1 MLSSIT
7 FGTFY
12 FFLAFCVILFFW
24 VLFFVP
30 ETRGIPIEQMDQV
43 FGGTQGQRDLE
54 RMARIRARLGIAL
67 DDEERASLCD
77 EKSNEHCS
85 AVKHIE

>member
-12 FFLAFCVILFFW
+12 FFLAFCAILFFW

-43 FGGTQGQRDLE
+43 FGGTQGQKDLE
-54 RMARIRARLGIAL
+54 RMARIRARLGMPL
-67 DDEERASLCD
+67 DDEKTSDNKAID
-77 EKSNEHCS
+77 GCS
-85 AVKHIE
+85 AKHIEY

>member
-1 MLSSIT
+1 M
-7 FGTFY
+7 
-12 FFLAFCVILFFW
+12 ILFFW

-54 RMARIRARLGIAL
+54 RMARIRARLGISL
-67 DDEERASLCD
+67 DDEKRVSLDD
-77 EKSNEHCS
+77 EKANEDCS

>member
-1 MLSSIT
+1 M
-7 FGTFY
+7 
-12 FFLAFCVILFFW
+12 ILFFW

-54 RMARIRARLGIAL
+54 RMARIRARLGISL
-67 DDEERASLCD
+67 DDEKRVSLDD
-77 EKSNEHCS
+77 EKVNEDCS

>member
-54 RMARIRARLGIAL
+54 RMARIRARLGISL
-67 DDEERASLCD
+67 DDEKRVSLDD
-77 EKSNEHCS
+77 EKANEDCS
-85 AVKHIE
+85 AVKHI

>member
-54 RMARIRARLGIAL
+54 RMARIRARLGISL
-67 DDEERASLCD
+67 DDEKRVSLDD
-77 EKSNEHCS
+77 EKVNEDCS